1 MLNSF
6 FNKIKDYTKAISEIE
21 SSVDK
26 EKQNFLEVY
35 ERNLILEKEIRER
48 TQELSQANKSILA
61 LNSILTTINSS
72 SPIDDVLKR
81 IANGVCSDL
90 GYVYSLIFRVQPSNS
105 GDVDVLKIRAVS
117 DSKLTSEVETILGKP
132 LDLFEVPLGDKKNP
146 ITRYIQNDYFER
158 IKIFDSI
165 FDSSNIKMDESQRKA
180 VSELFK
186 KFSVLTL
193 PIKKDHN
200 LFGVLLVVSPRSDIL
215 ETEKNFLSLFAH
227 QIEVGVTIADLF
239 ETIKQQAVTDGLTGL
254 YNRRQFD
261 LCLSTEAERSLRQN
275 QPFSLITLDLD
286 HLKSIND
293 TFGHALGDVA
303 ISTIAK
309 VLKEK
314 ARTIDMA
321 SRFGG
326 EEFGV
331 ILPGID
337 SQRAMVAAE
346 RIRAAIEAEPIPQV
360 KKVTAS
366 IGVVTFGE
374 HTENIDELLELADKA
389 MYNAKK
395 SGRNQVKMAV
405 KEDKENWLDIAL
417 ATFLDIIENNDKTKQ
432 NTKLLEA
439 LKQIS
444 TDEKGASDKIFV
456 IVDKIVKNY
465 DPMQSDGTTKHKVA
479 LALKLAQEAQLD
491 SEEIDKIKLA
501 TLLYDLGNL
510 LLPDDVLLKPGP
522 LNDKEKKLIAEH
534 PTMAVK
540 QILKPASK
548 IDEDVLPMIQSH
560 HERWDGEGYPEHLSG
575 ESIPVGARII
585 VIVDAYFAL
594 ISDRPYRKAYTKE
607 EAVEILLKGAN
618 TQWDGRLVEIF
629 VQILQR
635 DED

>member
-35 ERNLILEKEIRER
+35 ERNLVLEKEIKER
-48 TQELSQANKSILA
+48 TQELSQANRSILA
-61 LNSILTTINSS
+61 LNSILNTINSS
-72 SPIDDVLKR
+72 SPLDDVLKR
-81 IANGVCSDL
+81 IANGVCTDL
-90 GYVYSLIFRVQPSNS
+90 GYVYSLIFRVQDV
-105 GDVDVLKIRAVS
+105 GDGNILKIRAIS
-117 DSKLTSEVETILGKP
+117 DNKLTNEVETIIGKP
-132 LDLFEVPLGDKKNP
+132 FDLLEISLSDRRNILSKFIHD
-146 ITRYIQNDYFER
+146 DYFEK
-158 IKIFDSI
+158 IKKFDSI
-165 FDSSNIKMDESQRKA
+165 FDYSNIKTDEHQRKA
-180 VSELFK
+180 LSELFK
-186 KFSVLTL
+186 RFSIITL

-227 QIEVGVTIADLF
+227 QIEIGVTIADLF
-239 ETIKQQAVTDGLTGL
+239 ETIKQQAVTDGLTGI

-261 LCLSTEAERSLRQN
+261 LCLTQEAERSLRQN

-286 HLKSIND
+286 HLKYIND

-321 SRFGG
+321 ARFGG

-331 ILPGID
+331 ILPGVD
-337 SQRAMVAAE
+337 SARAMIAAE

-366 IGVVTFGE
+366 VGVVTFGE

-417 ATFLDIIENNDKTKQ
+417 STFLNIIENNEKTKK
-432 NTKLLEA
+432 NKKLLES
-439 LKQIS
+439 LKNIS
-444 TDEKGASDKIFV
+444 TDEKGASDKIFA

-465 DPMQSDGTTKHKVA
+465 DPLQADGTTKNKVA
-479 LALKLAQEAQLD
+479 FAIKLAQEAQLD
-491 SEEIDKIKLA
+491 VEEIEKIKLA

-510 LLPDDVLLKPGP
+510 LLPDDILLKPGP
-522 LNDKEKKLIAEH
+522 LSDKEKQLVSEH
-534 PTMAVK
+534 PMMAVK
-540 QILKPASK
+540 QILKPINK
-548 IDEDVLPMIQSH
+548 VDEVLPIIQSH
-560 HERWDGEGYPEHLSG
+560 HERWDGAGYPDKLSG

-594 ISDRPYRKAYTKE
+594 ISDRPYRKAYSKKD
-607 EAVEILLKGAN
+607 AVEILLKGAN

-635 DED
+635 DEL

>member
-1 MLNSF
+1 MFNSF
-6 FNKIKDYTKAISEIE
+6 FNKIKDYTHAISEIE

-35 ERNLILEKEIRER
+35 ERNLILEKEIKER

-61 LNSILTTINSS
+61 LNNILNTINSS
-72 SPIDDVLKR
+72 SPLDDVLKR

-90 GYVYSLIFRVQPSNS
+90 GYVYSLIFRVQD
-105 GDVDVLKIRAVS
+105 GEKGKVLRVKAIS
-117 DSKLTSEVETILGKP
+117 ENKLTAEIESVLGKP
-132 LDLFEVPLGDKKNP
+132 LELLEISLDEKKNP
-146 ITRYIQNDYFER
+146 ITKYIRNDYFEK
-158 IKIFDSI
+158 IKKFDNIFDHSNFKTDDLQKKSI
-165 FDSSNIKMDESQRKA
+165 D
-180 VSELFK
+180 ELFK
-186 KFSVLTL
+186 KFSILVL
-193 PIKKDHN
+193 PIKKDFN
-200 LFGVLLVVSPRSDIL
+200 LFGILLVVSPRGDIL

-227 QIEVGVTIADLF
+227 QIEIGVTIADLF

-254 YNRRQFD
+254 YNRRHFD
-261 LCLSTEAERSLRQN
+261 FCLAKEAERSLRQK

-286 HLKSIND
+286 HLKYIND
-293 TFGHALGDVA
+293 TFGHALGDIA

-331 ILPGID
+331 ILPGVD

-346 RIRAAIEAEPIPQV
+346 RIRIAIESEPIPQV
-360 KKVTAS
+360 KKITAS

-395 SGRNQVKMAV
+395 SGRNMVKIAV

-417 ATFLDIIENNDKTKQ
+417 STFMEIIETNEKTKK
-432 NTKLLEA
+432 NKKILSE
-439 LKQIS
+439 LKKIS
-444 TDEKGASDKIFV
+444 TSEKGASDKIFTIADEV
-456 IVDKIVKNY
+456 VKNY
-465 DPMQSDGTTKHKVA
+465 DPLQSKGTTKNKVA
-479 LALKLAQEAQLD
+479 LAIKLAQEAQLD
-491 SEEIDKIKLA
+491 TEEIDKIKLA
-501 TLLYDLGNL
+501 VLLYDLGNL
-510 LLPDDVLLKPGP
+510 LLPDDILLKPGP
-522 LNDKEKKLIAEH
+522 LNQKEKKLVSEH
-534 PTMAVK
+534 PTLAVK
-540 QILKPASK
+540 QILKPIGK
-548 IDEDVLPMIQSH
+548 IDDVLPMIQYH
-560 HERWDGEGYPEHLSG
+560 HERWDGKGYPQNLSG
-575 ESIPVGARII
+575 ESIPIGARII

-594 ISDRPYRKAYTKE
+594 ISDRPYRKAYSKQ
-607 EAVEILLKGAN
+607 EAIEILLKGAN

-629 VQILQR
+629 IQILQR

>member
-1 MLNSF
+1 MFNSF
-6 FNKIKDYTKAISEIE
+6 FNKIKDYTQAISEIE

-35 ERNLILEKEIRER
+35 ERNLILEKEIKER

-61 LNSILTTINSS
+61 LNSILNTINSS
-72 SPIDDVLKR
+72 SPLEDVLKR
-81 IANGVCSDL
+81 IANGVCTDL
-90 GYVYSLIFRVQPSNS
+90 GYVYSLIFRVQD
-105 GDVDVLKIRAVS
+105 GAKGKILKIRAIS
-117 DSKLTSEVETILGKP
+117 DNKLTSEIEAILGKP
-132 LDLFEVPLGDKKNP
+132 LELLEIPLDEKKNL
-146 ITRYIQNDYFER
+146 ITKYIQNDYFEK
-158 IKIFDSI
+158 IKKFEYI
-165 FDSSNIKMDESQRKA
+165 FDSSNFKIDDSQKKA

-186 KFSVLTL
+186 KFSIMVL
-193 PIKKDHN
+193 PITKDFN

-227 QIEVGVTIADLF
+227 QIEIGVTIADLF

-254 YNRRQFD
+254 YNRRHFD
-261 LCLSTEAERSLRQN
+261 FCLAKEAERSLRQK

-293 TFGHALGDVA
+293 TFGHALGDIA

-337 SQRAMVAAE
+337 SKRAMLAAE
-346 RIRAAIEAEPIPQV
+346 RIRAAIEAEPIPQI
-360 KKVTAS
+360 KKITAS

-395 SGRNQVKMAV
+395 SGRNQVKIAV

-417 ATFLDIIENNDKTKQ
+417 STFLEIIENNEKTRK
-432 NTKLLEA
+432 NKKLLSE
-439 LKQIS
+439 LKKIS
-444 TDEKGASDKIFV
+444 TSEKGASDKIFS
-456 IVDKIVKNY
+456 IVDDVVKNY
-465 DPMQSDGTTKHKVA
+465 DPMQPQGTTKHKVS
-479 LALKLAQEAQLD
+479 LAIKLAQEAQLD
-491 SEEIDKIKLA
+491 TEEIDKIKLA
-501 TLLYDLGNL
+501 VLLYDLGNL
-510 LLPDDVLLKPGP
+510 LLPDNLLLKPGP
-522 LNDKEKKLIAEH
+522 LNDKEKKLISEH

-540 QILKPASK
+540 QILKPINK
-548 IDEDVLPMIQSH
+548 VDDILPMIQSH
-560 HERWDGEGYPEHLSG
+560 HERWDGEGYPENLSG
-575 ESIPVGARII
+575 ESIPIGARII

-594 ISDRPYRKAYTKE
+594 ISDRPYRKAYTKK
-607 EAVEILLKGAN
+607 EAIEILLKGAN